1 MKEVWRFSEKK
12 NTGCGLEKVL
22 KVPQTEERRYM
33 PEIQG
38 KEKKKNVRKIWNTA
52 KSLTFYPEHNC
63 LHK

>member
-1 MKEVWRFSEKK
+1 MVPNVRNDKTCLK
-12 NTGCGLEKVL
+12 CGLEKVL
-22 KVPQTEERRYM
+22 KVPQTEERMYM

-38 KEKKKNVRKIWNTA
+38 KEKMSEKYGIKIN